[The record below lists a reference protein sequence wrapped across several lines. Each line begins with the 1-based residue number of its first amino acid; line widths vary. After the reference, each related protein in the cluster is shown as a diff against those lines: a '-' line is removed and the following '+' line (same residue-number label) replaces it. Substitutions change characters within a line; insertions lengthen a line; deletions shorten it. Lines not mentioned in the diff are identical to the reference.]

1 MDRTGNFLFQ
11 EALFNQT
18 VDWTDQPRVYY
29 YMMGDPAWA
38 ANDSQ
43 VDVWRTAMDWP
54 LNTTQNQARYL
65 QPDQTLWYTMPNSTA
80 NMSYIYNPADPH
92 QSYGGCTLYTVG
104 NIIGATDER
113 RVEYGRTDIVNFT
126 TPILQSPIEITGQ
139 VFANLTV
146 TSNCTDTDF
155 YVKMMD
161 IFPDGRE
168 MWVKDGILKARYQD
182 GYNSTDFLVPSQPT
196 HLLIDM
202 WSTAYRFEPGHRI
215 SITITSSDYPKFAV
229 NPNTGGPVN
238 AALPNDYNIANNTII
253 CGGPDASS
261 IIFPRSN

>member
-1 MDRTGNFLFQ
+1 
-11 EALFNQT
+11 
-18 VDWTDQPRVYY
+18 
-29 YMMGDPAWA
+29 
-38 ANDSQ
+38 
-43 VDVWRTAMDWP
+43 
-54 LNTTQNQARYL
+54 
-65 QPDQTLWYTMPNSTA
+65 MPNSTA

-92 QSYGGCTLYTVG
+92 QDYGGCTLYTVG
-104 NIIGATDER
+104 NIIGATNER